1 MKTMFQQSK
10 TATTLAQRDNVMPRE
25 EMMHVRT
32 PIGAAK
38 NTNLRYGNYTIV
50 HVGFPQGSFKHR
62 EDVSHPMMDSMT

>member
-1 MKTMFQQSK
+1 MKSPMKTMFQQSK

-38 NTNLRYGNYTIV
+38 NTNLRYGNCTIV
-50 HVGFPQGSFKHR
+50 HKLAFHKGPSNTGK
-62 EDVSHPMMDSMT
+62 M